1 MFIKICAIC
10 IISAVVY
17 MIVNNMSGSVSFAI
31 KLCAIVLVGGTV
43 AVMVEPVISRIYEIS
58 SFGEGIGE
66 YADIVIRSVGVAI
79 LAHLCADVCREC
91 GENSAASGVVLAAKV
106 EIVILCLPLV
116 EKIISYGTD
125 ILEMR

>member
-10 IISAVVY
+10 VISALVY
-17 MIVNNMSGSVSFAI
+17 VIVNNMSGSVSFAV

-43 AVMVEPVISRIYEIS
+43 AVMIEPVISRIYELS
-58 SFGEGIGE
+58 ELGEGIRE
-66 YADIVIRSVGVAI
+66 YADIVVRAVGVAI
-79 LAHLCADVCREC
+79 LAHLCADICRDC
-91 GENSAASGVVLAAKV
+91 GENSVASGVIIAAKV